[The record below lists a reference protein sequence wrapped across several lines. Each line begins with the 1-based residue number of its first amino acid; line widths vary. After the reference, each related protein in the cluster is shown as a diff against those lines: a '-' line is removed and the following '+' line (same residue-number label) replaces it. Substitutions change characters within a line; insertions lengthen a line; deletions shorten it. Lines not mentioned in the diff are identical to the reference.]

1 MDDAR
6 ASHSHPEEPKI
17 TVSWQEQ
24 PKNHPE
30 PEPGESQWKINIKD
44 VPCEKLN
51 SYSFSLTQIVNFSP
65 TSCRSDI
72 K

>member
-17 TVSWQEQ
+17 TMSWQEQ

-30 PEPGESQWKINIKD
+30 PEPGESQ
-44 VPCEKLN
+44 
-51 SYSFSLTQIVNFSP
+51 
-65 TSCRSDI
+65 
-72 K
+72 